1 MKLLHTSDWH
11 LGRSLHGRHRDDEFA
26 QFLDW
31 LLDALTEHSVEA
43 LLVAGDIFDTTTP
56 SHRAQSLYYRFL
68 GRVAH
73 ESPCRHVVVIGGNH
87 DSPSLLDAPA
97 DLLRALQV
105 HVVGAARDNPA
116 DEVITLRDAQG
127 QAQLLVCA
135 VPYLRD
141 RDIRRSQPG
150 ESPLDK
156 EQQLLAGLRTHY
168 HAVIDA
174 AMQQRDA
181 LAADSGRRL
190 PVVGM
195 GHLFTAGGETVE
207 GDGVRDL
214 YVGSLAH
221 VEAAIFPDTLSY
233 VALGHLHRA
242 QKVAGRDTVRYSG
255 SPLPMGFGEAGQTK
269 QVCLVN
275 LATDAP
281 AQVESLDVP
290 EFRALRRLRG
300 DLSALEAGL
309 DALRA
314 AGTRAWL
321 DVNYDGP
328 EIIPDLREQLET
340 RLGDAPVEI
349 LRVGNAVAVQ
359 QAMLAREPDE
369 ALSAL
374 TAEQVFERCLRQH
387 DVPPEQQQELWP
399 AFHEILQSVLDD
411 DPQAGQA

>member
-1 MKLLHTSDWH
+1 MRILHTSDWH
-11 LGRSLHGRHRDDEFA
+11 LGRNLHGRPREDEFA

-31 LLDALTEHSVEA
+31 LLDALRQHSVEA

-87 DSPSLLDAPA
+87 DSPTFLDAPG
-97 DLLRALQV
+97 DLLRALEV

-116 DEVITLRDAQG
+116 DEVIALRDAQG

-150 ESPLDK
+150 ESPLEK
-156 EQQLLAGLRTHY
+156 EQQLLAGLRAHY
-168 HAVIDA
+168 QAVIEA
-174 AMQQRDA
+174 AMQQRDT
-181 LAADSGRRL
+181 LAADTGRRI

-195 GHLFTAGGETVE
+195 GHLFAAGGETVE

-221 VEAAIFPDTLSY
+221 VEASIFPETLSY
-233 VALGHLHRA
+233 VALGHLHRP

-269 QVCLVN
+269 QVCLVS
-275 LATDAP
+275 LTPDGP
-281 AQVESLDVP
+281 VRVESLEVP
-290 EFRALRRLRG
+290 EFHALRRLRG
-300 DLSALEAGL
+300 DLPALEAGL
-309 DALRA
+309 DTLRA
-314 AGTRAWL
+314 AGTHAWL
-321 DVNYDGP
+321 DIHYDGP
-328 EIIPDLREQLET
+328 EIIPDLRERLES
-340 RLGDAPVEI
+340 RLGEAPVEI
-349 LRVGNAVAVQ
+349 LRVGNAALVQ
-359 QAMLAREPDE
+359 QAMLARTPEE
-369 ALSAL
+369 TLSAL
-374 TAEQVFERCLRQH
+374 TPQQVFERCLLQH
-387 DVPPEQQQELWP
+387 DIPPEQQEQLWP

>member
-1 MKLLHTSDWH
+1 MKILHTSDWH
-11 LGRSLHGRHRDDEFA
+11 LGRSLHGRPRDDEFA

-31 LLDALTEHSVEA
+31 LLNALTEHSVEA

-56 SHRAQSLYYRFL
+56 SHRAQNLYYRFL

-87 DSPSLLDAPA
+87 DSPTLLDAPA

-105 HVVGAARDNPA
+105 HVMGAARENPA

-150 ESPLDK
+150 ESPLEK
-156 EQQLLAGLRTHY
+156 EQQLLTGLRTHY
-168 HAVIDA
+168 QAVIEA
-174 AMQQRDA
+174 ALQQRDA
-181 LAADSGRRL
+181 LAAATGRRI
-190 PVVGM
+190 PVAGM

-221 VEAAIFPDTLSY
+221 VEASIFPAALDY
-233 VALGHLHRA
+233 VALGHLHRP

-255 SPLPMGFGEAGQTK
+255 SPLPMGFGEAGQAK

-275 LATDAP
+275 LTADSPT
-281 AQVESLDVP
+281 QVESLEIPV
-290 EFRALRRLRG
+290 FRTLQRLRG
-300 DLSALEAGL
+300 DLPALQAEL
-309 DALRA
+309 DTLRER
-314 AGTRAWL
+314 GIHAWL
-321 DVNYDGP
+321 DVSYEGP
-328 EIIPDLREQLET
+328 EIIPDLRERLEAH
-340 RLGDAPVEI
+340 LEGAPIEI
-349 LRVGNAVAVQ
+349 LRVGNAAVMQ
-359 QAMLAREPDE
+359 QAMLSREPDE
-369 ALSAL
+369 ALAAL
-374 TAEQVFERCLRQH
+374 TPQQVFERCLQQH
-387 DVPPEQQQELWP
+387 DVPSEQQDLLWP
-399 AFHEILQSVLDD
+399 AFNEILQSVLED